1 MNQKLLTEMA
11 TDALRQAVRKVIEER
26 TRNREPIAVWLDG
39 RAVLIQPDQIKPS
52 VSILSSPR

>member
-26 TRNREPIAVWLDG
+26 TRNREPIAIWLDG
-39 RAVLIQPDQIKPS
+39 RAVLIQPDQMKPS

>member
-1 MNQKLLTEMA
+1 MA